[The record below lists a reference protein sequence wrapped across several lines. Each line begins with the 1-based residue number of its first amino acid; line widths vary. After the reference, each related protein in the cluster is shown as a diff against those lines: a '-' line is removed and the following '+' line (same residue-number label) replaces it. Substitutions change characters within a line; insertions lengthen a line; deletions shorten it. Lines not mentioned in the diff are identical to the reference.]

1 MGVKFYGAYALFSYI
16 CQSVLVYVL
25 GAPQVKSSMSDII
38 KLLPDAIAN
47 QIAAGEVVQRPAS
60 VVKELMENAVD
71 AGSTRIQVII
81 KEAGKMLIHI
91 IDNGKGMSPTD
102 ARMSFERHATSKI
115 KTADDLFSI
124 RTKGFRGE
132 ALASIAAVAQVELKT
147 RQPETELGTCI
158 SIEGSELKAQE
169 PVAHPEGTSIAVKNL
184 FFNVPARR
192 NFLKSNAVEMRHIVD
207 EFQRISLAHPDISFS
222 LYQNDLETY
231 QLTPGKLSHRIVQL
245 FSKSYKE
252 QLAACHEETPHVS
265 IQGFIGKPEFA
276 KKTRGEQFFF
286 VNNRYIKNHYL
297 HHAVMNAYQDLL
309 PSDTYPFYV
318 LFIDIDPR
326 NIDIN
331 VHPTKTEIKF
341 TDERTVYA
349 IVQSAVRQAI
359 GTHNLT
365 PSINFDHDVN
375 FQAFITSPPSAEQ
388 SNDIRTGGGSGSQN
402 NRQWEQFRSNEHQS
416 FPQEQNNASVRE
428 SFFEQEGTQQSRFPF
443 SEDPAA
449 RNNSGREQHIIRSA
463 GFGGESV
470 TFESAANELKQSS
483 GKLHPYSHLPQEGES
498 NTFQLHQRYII
509 SPVKSGMMLIDQQ
522 AAHERVLYEKYIF
535 NLEKKSG
542 ASQQFLFPQKVEL
555 SPSDFALVSE
565 LMEEVKNL
573 GFDVAPFG
581 QQCVVING
589 VPADLAG
596 ANEKE
601 LFEGLIEQYKQNMAT
616 LSVSRREN
624 VARALA
630 RRSSIKKGQKLSGLE
645 MRALIDQL
653 FACKNPNYA
662 PDGRTTFVFLELQK
676 IENFFN
682 K

>member
-1 MGVKFYGAYALFSYI
+1 
-16 CQSVLVYVL
+16 
-25 GAPQVKSSMSDII
+25 MSDII

-71 AGSTRIQVII
+71 AGSSQIQVIV
-81 KEAGKMLIHI
+81 KEAGKMLIQV
-91 IDNGKGMSPTD
+91 IDNGKGMSATD

-115 KTADDLFSI
+115 QAANDLFAI

-147 RQPETELGTCI
+147 RQPRSELGSCI
-158 SIEGSELKAQE
+158 SIEGSEVKKQE
-169 PVAHPEGTSIAVKNL
+169 PVAHQEGTSIAVKNL

-207 EFQRISLAHPDISFS
+207 EFQRIALAHPDIAFS

-245 FSKSYKE
+245 FNKSYKE
-252 QLAACHEETPHVS
+252 QLASCKEDTPHVS
-265 IQGFIGKPEFA
+265 IQGYIGKPEFA
-276 KKTRGEQFFF
+276 RKTRGEQFFF

-297 HHAVMNAYQDLL
+297 HHAVMNAYKDLL
-309 PSDTYPFYV
+309 PSDSYPFYV
-318 LFIDIDPR
+318 LFIEIDPA

-359 GTHNLT
+359 GSHNLT
-365 PSINFDHDVN
+365 PSIDFEQDVN
-375 FQAFITSPPSAEQ
+375 FQAFITGTS
-388 SNDIRTGGGSGSQN
+388 GSGSPAAAGSPAAGAPGQEKAGGGVGGAG
-402 NRQWEQFRSNEHQS
+402 NRGWEQFRPSDPQQQNKLQNWEKLFEAEKPDQS
-416 FPQEQNNASVRE
+416 RLDFPRQSARE
-428 SFFEQEGTQQSRFPF
+428 SVIQPSR
-443 SEDPAA
+443 A
-449 RNNSGREQHIIRSA
+449 
-463 GFGGESV
+463 FGEAL
-470 TFESAANELKQSS
+470 TFESAANELQQEPGRVASAP
-483 GKLHPYSHLPQEGES
+483 LHGQEAEG

-509 SPVKSGMMLIDQQ
+509 SQVKSGMMLIDQQ
-522 AAHERVLYEKYIF
+522 AAHERILYEKYIF
-535 NLEKKSG
+535 NLEKKGG

-555 SPSDFALVSE
+555 SPGDFALVNE
-565 LMEEVKNL
+565 LMQEIRDL

-589 VPADLAG
+589 IPADLAG
-596 ANEKE
+596 TDEKH
-601 LFEGLIEQYKQNMAT
+601 LFEGLIEQFKQNKAH
-616 LSVSRREN
+616 LSLDKREN
-624 VARALA
+624 MARSLA
-630 RRSSIKKGQKLSGLE
+630 SRSAIKKGQKLSGLE

-653 FACKNPNYA
+653 FGCQNPNYA
-662 PDGRTTFVFLELQK
+662 PDGRLTFCILEL
-676 IENFFN
+676 ERLANFFT

>member
-1 MGVKFYGAYALFSYI
+1 
-16 CQSVLVYVL
+16 
-25 GAPQVKSSMSDII
+25 MSDII

-81 KEAGKMLIHI
+81 KEAGKSLIQVT
-91 IDNGKGMSPTD
+91 DDGKGMSPTD

-115 KTADDLFSI
+115 QSADDLFAI

-132 ALASIAAVAQVELKT
+132 ALASIAAVAQVEMKT
-147 RQPETELGTCI
+147 RRTEDELGTCI
-158 SIEGSELKAQE
+158 SIEGSEIKKQE
-169 PVAHPEGTSIAVKNL
+169 PVAHQEGSSIAVKNL

-207 EFQRISLAHPDISFS
+207 EFQRIALAHPETAFS
-222 LYQNDLETY
+222 LFQNDLETY

-245 FSKSYKE
+245 FNKSYKE
-252 QLAACHEETPHVS
+252 QLAACREETPHVS
-265 IQGFIGKPEFA
+265 VQGYIGRPEFA

-286 VNNRYIKNHYL
+286 VNNRYIKNNYL

-309 PSDTYPFYV
+309 PSDSYPFYV
-318 LFIDIDPR
+318 LFLDIDPK

-375 FQAFITSPPSAEQ
+375 FQAFINSNSSPGKEQ
-388 SNDIRTGGGSGSQN
+388 GKEGDS
-402 NRQWEQFRSNEHQS
+402 NRQWEQFRQS
-416 FPQEQNNASVRE
+416 SFNSEAGRQTPQERNSLANWE
-428 SFFEQEGTQQSRFPF
+428 KMFEAEGEQPQQSRFSFPDDK
-443 SEDPAA
+443 SE
-449 RNNSGREQHIIRSA
+449 RQEQVIQQSKA
-463 GFGGESV
+463 FEGSV
-470 TFESAANELKQSS
+470 TFESAANDLEK
-483 GKLHPYSHLPQEGES
+483 GPARKEGVGFQQQDSES

-509 SPVKSGMMLIDQQ
+509 SQVKSGMMLIDQH
-522 AAHERVLYEKYIF
+522 AAHERVLYEKYIY
-535 NLEKKSG
+535 NLEKKRG

-555 SPSDFALVSE
+555 GAADFALVSD
-565 LMEEVKNL
+565 LMDEIRDL

-589 VPADLAG
+589 IPADLAG
-596 ANEKE
+596 ADEKF
-601 LFEGLIEQYKQNMAT
+601 LFEGLIEQFKQNKAT
-616 LSVSRREN
+616 LTLDKREN
-624 VARALA
+624 MARALA
-630 RRSSIKKGQKLSGLE
+630 SRSAIKKGQKLSGLE

-653 FACKNPNYA
+653 FACRNPNYA
-662 PDGRTTFVFLELQK
+662 PDGRLTFCILEMERLA
-676 IENFFN
+676 NFFT

>member
-1 MGVKFYGAYALFSYI
+1 
-16 CQSVLVYVL
+16 
-25 GAPQVKSSMSDII
+25 MSDII

-71 AGSTRIQVII
+71 AGSSRIQVIV
-81 KEAGKMLIHI
+81 KEAGKTLIQV
-91 IDNGKGMSPTD
+91 IDDGRGMSATD

-115 KTADDLFSI
+115 QSADDLFAI

-147 RQPETELGTCI
+147 RQPQSELGTCI
-158 SIEGSELKAQE
+158 SIEGSEVKKQE
-169 PVAHPEGTSIAVKNL
+169 PVAHQEGTSIAVKNL

-192 NFLKSNAVEMRHIVD
+192 NFLKSNAVEMRHIVE
-207 EFQRISLAHPDISFS
+207 EFQRIALAHPETGFS

-245 FSKSYKE
+245 FNKTYKE
-252 QLAACHEETPHVS
+252 QLASCKEETPHVS
-265 IQGFIGKPEFA
+265 IQGYIGKPEFA

-297 HHAVMNAYQDLL
+297 HHAVMNAYADLL
-309 PSDTYPFYV
+309 GPDAYPFYV
-318 LFIDIDPR
+318 LFIEIDPK

-359 GTHNLT
+359 GSHNLT
-365 PSINFDHDVN
+365 PSIDFEQDVN
-375 FQAFITSPPSAEQ
+375 FQAFITGTSSRQE
-388 SNDIRTGGGSGSQN
+388 GGAAG
-402 NRQWEQFRSNEHQS
+402 RQWEQFRQTDFGPAGQDPSGAPGQSNLRQS
-416 FPQEQNNASVRE
+416 GMNQLPQERNNLRNWEKLFEAERDEQTRFDFPQQGEASG
-428 SFFEQEGTQQSRFPF
+428 EQESIIQPSR
-443 SEDPAA
+443 
-449 RNNSGREQHIIRSA
+449 
-463 GFGGESV
+463 GFGEV
-470 TFESAANELKQSS
+470 TYESAANELKQGGAGNGIRSQS
-483 GKLHPYSHLPQEGES
+483 YQQEAES

-509 SPVKSGMMLIDQQ
+509 SQVRSGMMLVDQH
-522 AAHERVLYEKYIF
+522 AAHERILYEKYIF
-535 NLEKKSG
+535 NLERKGG

-555 SPSDFALVSE
+555 SPGDFSLVTD
-565 LMEEVKNL
+565 LMQEIRDL

-596 ANEKE
+596 TDEKH
-601 LFEGLIEQYKQNMAT
+601 LFEGLIEQFKQNKAS
-616 LSVSRREN
+616 LSLDKREN
-624 VARALA
+624 MARSLA
-630 RRSSIKKGQKLSGLE
+630 SRSAIKKGQKLSGLE
-645 MRALIDQL
+645 MRTLIDQL
-653 FACKNPNYA
+653 FACQNPNYA
-662 PDGRTTFVFLELQK
+662 PDGRLTFCMLELEK
-676 IENFFN
+676 LANFFN

>member
-1 MGVKFYGAYALFSYI
+1 ML
-16 CQSVLVYVL
+16 
-25 GAPQVKSSMSDII
+25 DII

-81 KEAGKMLIHI
+81 KEAGKSLIQV
-91 IDNGKGMSPTD
+91 IDDGKGMSPTD

-115 KTADDLFSI
+115 QSADDLFAI

-132 ALASIAAVAQVELKT
+132 ALASIAAVAQVEMKT
-147 RQPETELGTCI
+147 RQADAELGSCI
-158 SIEGSELKAQE
+158 NIEGSEVKGQE
-169 PVAHPEGTSIAVKNL
+169 PVAYQEGTSIAVKNL
-184 FFNVPARR
+184 FFNIPARR

-207 EFQRISLAHPDISFS
+207 EFQRIALAHPEIAFS
-222 LYQNDLETY
+222 LFQNDLETY
-231 QLTPGKLSHRIVQL
+231 QLSPGKLSHRIVQL
-245 FSKSYKE
+245 FNKSYKE
-252 QLAACHEETPHVS
+252 QLASCREETPHVS
-265 IQGFIGKPEFA
+265 VHGYIGRPEFA

-286 VNNRYIKNHYL
+286 VNSRYIKNNYL

-309 PSDTYPFYV
+309 PSDSYPFYV
-318 LFIDIDPR
+318 LFLEIDPK

-375 FQAFITSPPSAEQ
+375 FQAFITSPPSERRD
-388 SNDIRTGGGSGSQN
+388 DIKGEGESS
-402 NRQWEQFRSNEHQS
+402 RQWEQFRTSSIGESVPRPSAQERNNLSNWEKMFETEGKEPQQSHFS
-416 FPQEQNNASVRE
+416 FPDRGGERQEQVI
-428 SFFEQEGTQQSRFPF
+428 QQSK
-443 SEDPAA
+443 
-449 RNNSGREQHIIRSA
+449 
-463 GFGGESV
+463 GFGGGSESL
-470 TFESAANELKQSS
+470 TFESAANDLERGGQKKHGFGANQ
-483 GKLHPYSHLPQEGES
+483 QDAES
-498 NTFQLHQRYII
+498 NTFQLHQRYIV
-509 SPVKSGMMLIDQQ
+509 SQVRSGMMLIDQQ
-522 AAHERVLYEKYIF
+522 TAHERILYEKYIH

-555 SPSDFALVSE
+555 SAGDFALVDD
-565 LMEEVKNL
+565 LMEEIRAL
-573 GFDVAPFG
+573 GFDVTPFG

-596 ANEKE
+596 TDEKH
-601 LFEGLIEQYKQNMAT
+601 LFEGLIEQFKHNKST
-616 LSVSRREN
+616 LTLDKREN
-624 VARALA
+624 MARALA
-630 RRSSIKKGQKLSGLE
+630 SRSAIKKGQKLSNLE

-653 FACKNPNYA
+653 FACQNPNYA
-662 PDGRTTFVFLELQK
+662 PDGRLTFCILEMEKLA
-676 IENFFN
+676 NFFT

>member
-1 MGVKFYGAYALFSYI
+1 
-16 CQSVLVYVL
+16 
-25 GAPQVKSSMSDII
+25 MSDII

-71 AGSTRIQVII
+71 AGSRQIQVIV
-81 KEAGKMLIHI
+81 KEAGKILIQV
-91 IDNGKGMSPTD
+91 IDNGKGMSATD

-115 KTADDLFSI
+115 QAAGDLFAI

-147 RQPETELGTCI
+147 RQPQSELGSCI
-158 SIEGSELKAQE
+158 SIEGSELKKQE
-169 PVAHPEGTSIAVKNL
+169 PVAQQEGTSIAVKNL

-207 EFQRISLAHPDISFS
+207 EFQRIALAHPDIAFS

-245 FSKSYKE
+245 FNKSYKE
-252 QLAACHEETPHVS
+252 QLASCKEDTPHVS
-265 IQGFIGKPEFA
+265 IQGYIGKPEFA

-309 PSDTYPFYV
+309 ASDSYPFYV
-318 LFIDIDPR
+318 LFIEIDPA

-359 GTHNLT
+359 GSHNLT
-365 PSINFDHDVN
+365 PSIDFDQDVN
-375 FQAFITSPPSAEQ
+375 FQAFITG
-388 SNDIRTGGGSGSQN
+388 TSGSPAAGSSAGSKPEGGVGGAG
-402 NRQWEQFRSNEHQS
+402 NRGWEQFRPTD
-416 FPQEQNNASVRE
+416 PQQQNNLQNWE
-428 SFFEQEGTQQSRFPF
+428 KLFEAEKPGQSRFD
-443 SEDPAA
+443 S
-449 RNNSGREQHIIRSA
+449 SQQSSRESVIQPSRA
-463 GFGGESV
+463 FGGAL
-470 TFESAANELKQSS
+470 TFESAANELQQEP
-483 GKLHPYSHLPQEGES
+483 GRIFPAPLHGQEAEG

-509 SPVKSGMMLIDQQ
+509 SQVRSGMMLIDQQ
-522 AAHERVLYEKYIF
+522 AAHERILYEKYIF
-535 NLEKKSG
+535 NLEKKGG
-542 ASQQFLFPQKVEL
+542 ASQQFLFPQKIEL
-555 SPSDFALVSE
+555 SPGDFALVNE
-565 LMEEVKNL
+565 LMQEIRDL

-589 VPADLAG
+589 IPADLAG
-596 ANEKE
+596 TDEKH
-601 LFEGLIEQYKQNMAT
+601 LFEGLIEQFKQNKVS
-616 LSVSRREN
+616 LSLDKREN
-624 VARALA
+624 MARSLA
-630 RRSSIKKGQKLSGLE
+630 SRSAIKKGQKLSGLE

-653 FACKNPNYA
+653 FGCQTPNYA
-662 PDGRTTFVFLELQK
+662 PDGRLTFCILEL
-676 IENFFN
+676 ERLANFFT